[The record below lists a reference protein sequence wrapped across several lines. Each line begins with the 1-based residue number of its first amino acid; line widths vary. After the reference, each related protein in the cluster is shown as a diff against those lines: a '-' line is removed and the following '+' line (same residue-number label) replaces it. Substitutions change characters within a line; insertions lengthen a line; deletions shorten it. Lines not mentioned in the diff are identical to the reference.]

1 MEPAVEAVV
10 VTIRLNRPPM
20 NVLSD
25 RLQAELADAAAS
37 RPMPRCAV
45 VLYGAPRAVAAG
57 ADIKRGQR
65 RRSGRDAEIPEVRLR
80 R

>member
-25 RLQAELADAAAS
+25 RLQAELADAAGCITTDAAVRALAS
-37 RPMPRCAV
+37 SA
-45 VLYGAPRAVAAG
+45 ASADAAG
-57 ADIKRGQR
+57 VTLTPWA
-65 RRSGRDAEIPEVRLR
+65 
-80 R
+80 

>member
-1 MEPAVEAVV
+1 VV

-25 RLQAELADAAAS
+25 RLQAELADAVGRITTDAAL
-37 RPMPRCAV
+37 RAV
-45 VLYGAPRAVAAG
+45 LLYGGPCAVAAG

-65 RRSGRDAEIPEVRLR
+65 RRGGRGRWHR
-80 R
+80 

>member
-25 RLQAELADAAAS
+25 RLQVELADAA
-37 RPMPRCAV
+37 
-45 VLYGAPRAVAAG
+45 GADAAG
-57 ADIKRGQR
+57 VTLTPWA
-65 RRSGRDAEIPEVRLR
+65 
-80 R
+80 